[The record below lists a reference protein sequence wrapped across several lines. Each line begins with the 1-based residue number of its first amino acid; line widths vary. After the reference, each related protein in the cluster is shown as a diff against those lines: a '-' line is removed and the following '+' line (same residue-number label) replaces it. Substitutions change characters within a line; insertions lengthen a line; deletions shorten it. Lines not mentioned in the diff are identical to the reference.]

1 LAPLIFPEELTGE
14 ISSSQGVMPFL
25 PILMG
30 RSASC
35 KGKKTNTFTDCVLF
49 HTFADRHTLHV
60 YLGCCLGDKFV
71 RVAE

>member
-1 LAPLIFPEELTGE
+1 
-14 ISSSQGVMPFL
+14 MPFL

-30 RSASC
+30 RSASY
-35 KGKKTNTFTDCVLF
+35 KGKKTNTFTNCVLF

-71 RVAE
+71 RFAE